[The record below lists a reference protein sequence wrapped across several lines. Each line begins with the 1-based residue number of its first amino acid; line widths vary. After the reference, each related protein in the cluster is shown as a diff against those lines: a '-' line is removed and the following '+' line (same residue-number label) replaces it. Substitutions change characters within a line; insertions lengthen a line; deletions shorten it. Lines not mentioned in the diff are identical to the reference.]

1 MNASVPATPQV
12 AFHFNAPDKLD
23 YACRLVR
30 KALRRD
36 AQLTLV
42 APMEQLRQLSTRLW
56 KQAGHDF
63 LAHAVQDDAPELL
76 ALSPVVLVES
86 AALSPHR
93 DVLVN
98 LGAAMPSGF
107 EQFARVVEVVASF
120 DEHDRAQARV
130 RWRAYQEAGH
140 VIERHDLVLNG
151 A

>member
-1 MNASVPATPQV
+1 MNAAAPSKTQV

-42 APMEQLRQLSTRLW
+42 APIELLRQLSTRLW

-63 LAHAVQDDAPELL
+63 LAHAVQGDAPELL
-76 ALSPVVLVES
+76 ALAPVILVES
-86 AALSPHR
+86 ATDSPHR

-98 LGAAMPSGF
+98 LGAQMPLGF
-107 EQFARVVEVVASF
+107 EQFARVVDVVASF
-120 DEHDRAQARV
+120 DEQDRAQARV
-130 RWRAYQEAGH
+130 RWRAYQEAGYA
-140 VIERHDLVLNG
+140 IERHDLVLNG